1 MFNNFIRNEQFS
13 HCFQPIIDIQTWT
26 RLGFEGLLRTS
37 HFENIE
43 DTFKLAKIEK
53 QLYELD
59 SRSIHKAALTYHSA
73 GFSKKDGYLFLNVF
87 PSTLTNTNFLPFIR
101 KIITENTYFSQQI
114 IFEIS
119 EMEVI
124 NDFSSLKKNIMQLR
138 SEGFLFAI
146 DDVGKGNSNVK
157 CIIELD
163 PDFIK
168 LDKYFSN
175 NLYKDLKKQEFIK
188 SIIQYTDNHEI
199 KLVLEGLET
208 PMDLAIAKAIGV
220 KYGQGYVLGRP
231 ESLLVVKR

>member
-1 MFNNFIRNEQFS
+1 MFNNFVQHELFS
-13 HCFQPIIDIQTWT
+13 HSFQPIFDIQTWT
-26 RLGFEGLLRTS
+26 RIGFEGLLRTS
-37 HFENIE
+37 YFENID

-59 SRSIHKAALTYHSA
+59 SRSIRKAALTYYSA
-73 GFSKKDGYLFLNVF
+73 GFTKKDGYLFLNVY
-87 PSTLTNTNFLPFIR
+87 PSTLTNRNFLPFIR
-101 KIITENTYFSQQI
+101 KTIAENTHFNTQV

-124 NDFSSLKKNIMQLR
+124 TDFSSLKNNINQLR

-157 CIIELD
+157 HIIELD

-188 SIIQYTDNHEI
+188 SIIHYTNNYEI
-199 KLVLEGLET
+199 NLVLEGIET
-208 PMDLAIAKAIGV
+208 EVDLAMAKAIGV
-220 KYGQGYVLGRP
+220 KYGQGFVLGRP
-231 ESLLVVKR
+231 KSLTVV

>member
-1 MFNNFIRNEQFS
+1 MINNFIQNELFS
-13 HCFQPIIDIQTWT
+13 HHYQPIVDIQTWK
-26 RLGFEGLLRTS
+26 RIGFEGLLRTS
-37 HFENIE
+37 HFDTIE
-43 DTFKLAKIEK
+43 DAFKLAKTEK

-73 GFSKKDGYLFLNVF
+73 GFTKKDGYLFLNVF
-87 PSTLTNTNFLPFIR
+87 PSTLTNTNFLHLIR
-101 KIITENTYFSQQI
+101 KIITENTNFNKQI

-124 NDFSSLKKNIMQLR
+124 NDFSSFKKNIIQLK
-138 SEGFLFAI
+138 SEGILFAI
-146 DDVGKGNSNVK
+146 DDVGKGNSNVNY
-157 CIIELD
+157 IIELD

-168 LDKYFSN
+168 LDKCFST

-188 SIIQYTDNHEI
+188 SMIRYTDNHEI

-208 PMDLAIAKAIGV
+208 EKDLAIAKYIGV

-231 ESLLVVKR
+231 KSLT

>member
-1 MFNNFIRNEQFS
+1 MINNFIQNELFS
-13 HCFQPIIDIQTWT
+13 HHYQPIVDIQTWK
-26 RLGFEGLLRTS
+26 RIGFEGLLRTS
-37 HFENIE
+37 HFDTIE
-43 DTFKLAKIEK
+43 DAFKLAKTEK

-73 GFSKKDGYLFLNVF
+73 GFTKKDGYLFLNVF
-87 PSTLTNTNFLPFIR
+87 PSTLTNTNFLPLIR

-124 NDFSSLKKNIMQLR
+124 NDFSSFKENINQLK
-138 SEGFLFAI
+138 SEGVLFAI

-157 CIIELD
+157 YIIELD

-168 LDKYFSN
+168 LDKYFST

-188 SIIQYTDNHEI
+188 SMIQYTDNHEI
-199 KLVLEGLET
+199 KLVLEGIET
-208 PMDLAIAKAIGV
+208 EKDLAIAKYIGV
-220 KYGQGYVLGRP
+220 KFGQGYVLGRP
-231 ESLLVVKR
+231 KSLIVV